1 MIHQVHAYLCKET
14 YRGSLFLCNHVHY
27 ISGRDAGAV
36 LVARAQAVRHGPYH
50 AAMAIWSR
58 AASRSGRGRRR
69 GRTAA
74 YRVAR
79 AAGAGVA
86 SGAAAANV
94 ADRHAPL
101 RDAGPTLIALR
112 RGRGRRRRD
121 PGVAI
126 GGARRGCDGSAARIA
141 MYVTGNF
148 AW

>member
-1 MIHQVHAYLCKET
+1 
-14 YRGSLFLCNHVHY
+14 VHY
-27 ISGRDAGAV
+27 FFSGCDAGAV
-36 LVARAQAVRHGPYH
+36 LVARAQAIRHGPYY
-50 AAMAIWSR
+50 AAMTIWSR
-58 AASRSGRGRRR
+58 AASRCGWGRRR

-86 SGAAAANV
+86 SGAAASNV
-94 ADRHAPL
+94 ADRCAPL
-101 RDAGPTLIALR
+101 CDAGPALIALR
-112 RGRGRRRRD
+112 WGWGRRRRD

-141 MYVTGNF
+141 LYVTGNF